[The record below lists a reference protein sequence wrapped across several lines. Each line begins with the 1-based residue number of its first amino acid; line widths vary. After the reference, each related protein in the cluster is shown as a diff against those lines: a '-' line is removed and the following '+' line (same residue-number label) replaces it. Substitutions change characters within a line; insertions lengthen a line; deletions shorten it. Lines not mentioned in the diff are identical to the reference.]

1 MASMMIQLQPPI
13 PLETPRGSGLAH
25 LVIDYG
31 PEFSLLWSVFLDDS
45 GECWTFTNE
54 DVRAVKN
61 ITMGRTAISKIAG
74 GDEAA
79 RPRKVV
85 ATAGAAGA

>member
-1 MASMMIQLQPPI
+1 MLIQLQPPI

-31 PEFSLLWSVFLDDS
+31 PEFSLMWSVFLDES
-45 GECWTFTNE
+45 GECWTFANE

-61 ITMGRTAISKIAG
+61 ITMGRTAISKIADAG
-74 GDEAA
+74 GQQ
-79 RPRKVV
+79 
-85 ATAGAAGA
+85 TAVKLNGAGNRADH